1 MLLNSLISLIVFL
14 VAFGMTLTIVLS
26 QRLHQEFTVDETTG
40 VQKIHYGEI
49 PRVGGL
55 GIYLALAIGSLFGD
69 VPYLGEILLGG
80 LPLVTVGLYEDIT
93 KNGGIKIRLLMAFLS
108 GTITFWLVGYGIRE
122 THIDLLDFLL
132 QNPIFSLVFTSFAVA
147 GLANAF
153 NIIDGVN
160 GLASGTAV
168 FCLAGL
174 GLLSYQVSDYDL
186 TALSGLGLI
195 AILGFMVFNFP
206 WGRIFLGDGGAYFI
220 GFYVA
225 WIAIMLPARNDV
237 VSPLASL
244 LICSYPIIET
254 LFSIFRKTVRT
265 GYHPGLPDRVH
276 FHMLVYR
283 RVASRLLPHGYP
295 IKLKNSLTAVL
306 IFPFG
311 LLPVILVY
319 FNYSDSN
326 YLIFSFFIVFSIYI
340 ALYYGIIRFKFG
352 WLHRHGR
359 R

>member
-1 MLLNSLISLIVFL
+1 
-14 VAFGMTLTIVLS
+14 
-26 QRLHQEFTVDETTG
+26 
-40 VQKIHYGEI
+40 
-49 PRVGGL
+49 
-55 GIYLALAIGSLFGD
+55 
-69 VPYLGEILLGG
+69 
-80 LPLVTVGLYEDIT
+80 
-93 KNGGIKIRLLMAFLS
+93 
-108 GTITFWLVGYGIRE
+108 
-122 THIDLLDFLL
+122 
-132 QNPIFSLVFTSFAVA
+132 
-147 GLANAF
+147 
-153 NIIDGVN
+153 
-160 GLASGTAV
+160 
-168 FCLAGL
+168 
-174 GLLSYQVSDYDL
+174 VSDYDL